1 MSLKKIR
8 STNTSF
14 VLCRRS
20 AAGGNYRISMLTTA
34 LIRFEYS
41 EDGKFENHA
50 TQMVYNREFP
60 VPEFRVVEKE
70 ETLDIYTKNLEI
82 HYDKQ
87 KFTPGG
93 LMVRVAGGMA
103 GERVWHYGE
112 ETKDLRGTAR
122 TLDWANGEIPL
133 EHGIMSKDGFS
144 VLNDSHTMVLMEN
157 GSVKPR
163 QNKGEDFYF
172 FGYGHRFLECLKDF
186 YHLCGKT
193 PLLPRYVLGN
203 WWSRYHKYDEAEYK
217 ELVERFEKEKVPFS
231 VAVIDMTGIL
241 LRMWILYM
249 EADGQGYTWNKKL
262 FPDPPEFL
270 KWLHDHNMKVTLN
283 VHPADGIRHMKK
295 HIHVLQRKWEW
306 ILSKKSRYFLT

>member
-1 MSLKKIR
+1 MSLKKYAVPTHPLC
-8 STNTSF
+8 SAGA
-14 VLCRRS
+14 VLQ
-20 AAGGNYRISMLTTA
+20 GENYRISMLTTA

-41 EDGKFENHA
+41 EDGKFEDHA

-157 GSVKPR
+157 GSVSHWTK
-163 QNKGEDFYF
+163 
-172 FGYGHRFLECLKDF
+172 
-186 YHLCGKT
+186 
-193 PLLPRYVLGN
+193 LL
-203 WWSRYHKYDEAEYK
+203 
-217 ELVERFEKEKVPFS
+217 
-231 VAVIDMTGIL
+231 
-241 LRMWILYM
+241 
-249 EADGQGYTWNKKL
+249 Q
-262 FPDPPEFL
+262 
-270 KWLHDHNMKVTLN
+270 
-283 VHPADGIRHMKK
+283 
-295 HIHVLQRKWEW
+295 Q
-306 ILSKKSRYFLT
+306 